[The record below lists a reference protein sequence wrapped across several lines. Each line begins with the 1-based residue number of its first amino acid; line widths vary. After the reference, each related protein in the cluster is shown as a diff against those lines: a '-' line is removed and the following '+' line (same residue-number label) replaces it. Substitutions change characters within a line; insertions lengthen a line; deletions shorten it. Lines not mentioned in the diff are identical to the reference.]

1 MNIVDRLLAPIIH
14 VWLAGAL
21 VVLCAIGYCVYG
33 MLWLWRFMQTR
44 KIVFAITVLA
54 LAACVIGGG
63 ALTVR
68 YLLYPWHQSN
78 ESVTVTIPKRSPV
91 RAIADSLVKHRV
103 ITARLPFLLV
113 LRWSHIERKIQAGRY
128 TFSPGEGAISASV
141 NLMHAVP
148 VDFVITI
155 PEGLTIEQI
164 AVRIAAILPVDTA
177 EFAALCR
184 DPLFMRELGFDSL
197 SSLEGYLF
205 PDSYRFLESSSCR
218 EIIRRMTGKFIA
230 EYSRLDSL
238 AAALPGFARNE
249 IVTLA
254 SIVEKEA
261 ALASERPRIA
271 GVFYNRLRMR
281 LPLGADPTVRYI
293 FKKFNGPLYQSELNV
308 NSPYN
313 TRRYAGLPPGPI
325 CSPGFASLMATVSP
339 LKTNEL
345 YFVSKWDGSGAH
357 EFSVTNEDHSRKKML
372 IRQQNKRRLQR
383 KEGS

>member
-1 MNIVDRLLAPIIH
+1 MNLVDRILGPVFHL
-14 VWLAGAL
+14 WLAGWL
-21 VVLCAIGYCVYG
+21 LLLCAIGYCLYG
-33 MLWLWRFMQTR
+33 ALWIWRFMQTR
-44 KIVFAITVLA
+44 KIVLVISVLA
-54 LAACVIGGG
+54 LAACVVGGG

-78 ESVTVTIPKRSPV
+78 ERVTVTIPKGSPV
-91 RAIADSLVKHRV
+91 RAIADSLLKHRV
-103 ITARLPFLLV
+103 ITARTPLLIW

-128 TFSPGEGAISASV
+128 AFSPGEGVLSASDK
-141 NLMHAVP
+141 LRHALP
-148 VDFVITI
+148 DDFLVTI
-155 PEGLTIEQI
+155 PEGLTIEQT
-164 AVRIAAILPVDTA
+164 AAHIAAVLPIDTT

-184 DPLFMRELGFDSL
+184 DSLFIRELGFDSL

-205 PDSYRFLESSSCR
+205 PETYRFRESAYCR
-218 EIIRRMTGKFIA
+218 EIIRRMTGKFIM
-230 EYSRLDSL
+230 EYSKIDSL
-238 AAALPGFARNE
+238 AAALPGFTRNE

-325 CSPGFASLMATVSP
+325 CSPGFASLAATVSP

-345 YFVSKWDGSGAH
+345 YFVAKWDGSGAH

-383 KEGS
+383 KEG